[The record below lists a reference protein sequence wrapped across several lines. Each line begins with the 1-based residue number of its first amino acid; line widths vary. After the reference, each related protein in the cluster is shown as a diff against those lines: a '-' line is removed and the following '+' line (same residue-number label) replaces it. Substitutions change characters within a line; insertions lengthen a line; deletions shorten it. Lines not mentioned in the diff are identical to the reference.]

1 MGGLMRGDHIG
12 YDADRDGA
20 ADLRDR
26 YEDDYRSDVAR
37 EVREDPE
44 AGLRS
49 TIEDR
54 TAEAVRYICGRLAAA
69 EDPTHPQHQRAR
81 EELAGKRETPA
92 WVREGGWGS

>member
-1 MGGLMRGDHIG
+1 MTRHD
-12 YDADRDGA
+12 DPAAAEWADWTSHHDRCDE
-20 ADLRDR
+20 AD
-26 YEDDYRSDVAR
+26 EHRSMAAR
-37 EVREDPE
+37 EVREDPT

-54 TAEAVRYICGRLAAA
+54 TSEAVRYICGRLAAA